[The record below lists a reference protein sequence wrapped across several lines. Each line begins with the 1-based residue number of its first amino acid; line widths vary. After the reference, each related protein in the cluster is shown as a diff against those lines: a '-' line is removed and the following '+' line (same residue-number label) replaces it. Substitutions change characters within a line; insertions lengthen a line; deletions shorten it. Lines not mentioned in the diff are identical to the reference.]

1 MKKMYFFLLMIA
13 GLTAVLAAC
22 GDDTPPQI
30 ATVAELCDLPAKTLV
45 QVEGNLNL
53 PSFLTCQEGECTIN
67 FGKDGSGVLAKVR
80 ARDEPSKNMMQYPP
94 EQYTLDDLIVVLD
107 DGTRVT
113 GRNTAVLA
121 TGRVGSSGGSCH
133 LDIHTIQQP

>member
-1 MKKMYFFLLMIA
+1 MTRIYFYLFFL
-13 GLTAVLAAC
+13 GLTAVHVAC
-22 GDDTPPQI
+22 GDDMPPQVT
-30 ATVAELCDLPAKTLV
+30 TVAELCDLPVKTLV
-45 QVEGNLNL
+45 QVESNLNL
-53 PSFLTCQEGECTIN
+53 PSFLTCQEGRCTIN

-80 ARDEPSKNMMQYPP
+80 AREEPSENMMQSPP
-94 EQYTLDDLIVVLD
+94 EQYTLDDLTVVLD

-133 LDIHTIQQP
+133 LEIHAMQQP